1 MATKLGTLTL
11 DLVAKISN
19 FTQGMR
25 QASSSAE
32 REMQRASSSVNVMN
46 GMLGKLAATAGAA
59 FSINQVKNYADSYIE
74 IVNKLKLVTNGQA
87 ELNTAMADTYRI
99 AQATTSS
106 WSAVNDVYSK
116 YMANAKTLNLT
127 QAETARLTEITSKAV
142 AISGSTTQSASG
154 ALFQYGQSLDGN
166 ILRAQEYNS
175 LVDGAGGLLNAMAK
189 GLNVTRGELR
199 QMMLDGKLTGEVITK
214 ALLKAG
220 NSVDELYSKTDTTA
234 TASLNLLTTEATKL
248 IGEFDAATGSS
259 KTFVE
264 SIKFL
269 AQNMEALTNVA
280 MLAGAYLAGTYIP
293 AIYGTVAA
301 GLTKTKQMVDQTII
315 QYGLVNAERAAA
327 ASSLAQAEAQL
338 VNTQSTLAAIAA
350 EKALE
355 VQRLQAQINAAGR
368 MATATRMAQLRQIE
382 VQVTAELTAAETA
395 LAAARNRATAATA
408 AGMGAGRTALGILGG
423 PVGMGVT
430 LAAVAAGYLL
440 MKGDADKATASIDYQ
455 GQKLEDLIVKYR
467 ELNTLQRDNET
478 KALADQV
485 HDLTVKFRVASSDL
499 SSFMQAL
506 PASDEKIN
514 FFVKLTKEYQNGK
527 ISSDAYYKAV
537 KDVNFL
543 TDEQLGKVRGLVG
556 VYSEAKGEFDKVK
569 AAQQAF
575 ATSLETTTQK
585 TKEQAA
591 EVAGLTEEIKKLLGV
606 NAEGTN
612 KSNYLKE
619 MVDLKVDPKLA
630 EMLYEARKAEG
641 LQWGKNQ
648 VLSDAVRKSV
658 LERWRADQGLNKT
671 LEERAKIEERNKKA
685 IEAQGNAM
693 KVNAKVAANAA
704 KYNFAGIESKNKLP
718 AGLLSAI
725 HMQESKGDANAYNKS
740 SGATGGFQFLKATG
754 DQYGIKNRKDL
765 SQSAEA
771 AGKYMAYLLKLFEG
785 DLDKAVSAY
794 HAGEGNVQRGTNI
807 GPVNRQYVKNIK
819 GYMAGSSGVKF
830 NEEYSSDDWIK
841 EQEKLVMEREKYEKE
856 QAEKQKQLALEVATY
871 KERVN
876 TELADKIKEVNEA
889 GFGEAETKRLT
900 AEYQKRAAIDIQ
912 VSEAAHADKISEY
925 SDYLK
930 SEEVLL
936 NESFARRQRDL
947 KLDLTLTVDE
957 YKKAS
962 LLLEGERDKELQKAR
977 WRALEV
983 RQAMVDQI
991 KGLSAGADEIFAK
1004 ATMSPTDYDRWSLEN
1019 DRSNAKAGLKNQR
1032 VGTEQDIMTSDAY
1045 STDDQRYEALLEAHK
1060 EYRDGM
1066 AAIDVE
1072 YAEQAKELD
1081 AQQYNDSMNMYG
1093 ALLSQAGSVWG
1104 DMTQLVKDSQGEQSG
1119 AYKAMFLMQQMFAI
1133 GSALVS
1139 THLAAA
1145 QVMADPTAL
1154 TLAQKTMYS
1163 SLIMGMGYANVGL
1176 IAGQTI
1182 AGMAHDGIDNIP
1194 KEGTWLLDKGER
1206 VVDSRTNADLKNMIA
1221 NSNNG
1226 GPQININV
1234 PPGYTAEQS
1243 RGADGAVT
1251 IDIVEKRI
1259 KQSWGN
1265 LGNPNS
1271 FEAKQIQRN
1280 TTAGVKR

>member
-1 MATKLGTLTL
+1 MSTKLGTLTL
-11 DLVAKISN
+11 DLVARIGN
-19 FTQGMR
+19 FTAGMR

-32 REMQRASSSVNVMN
+32 REMQRAGNSVNTMD
-46 GMLGKLAATAGAA
+46 GLLKKLAATAGAA
-59 FSINQVKNYADSYIE
+59 FSINQIVNYADSYTGM
-74 IVNKLKLVTNGQA
+74 VNKLKLVTSTQS
-87 ELNTAMADTYRI
+87 ELSRAMDDTHKI
-99 AQATTSS
+99 AQATASD
-106 WSAVNDVYSK
+106 WNGVLDVYTKFQGLSK
-116 YMANAKTLNLT
+116 RLGID
-127 QAETARLTEITSKAV
+127 QAEVARITETVTKTVSMSGQSAAASEAALLQFGQALNTGLLRGAELTSVLSQAPALAKAIAQGMGVAIGDLKKLGEEGKITSEKMR
-142 AISGSTTQSASG
+142 
-154 ALFQYGQSLDGN
+154 D
-166 ILRAQEYNS
+166 
-175 LVDGAGGLLNAMAK
+175 
-189 GLNVTRGELR
+189 
-199 QMMLDGKLTGEVITK
+199 
-214 ALLKAG
+214 ALLKMSG
-220 NSVDELYSKTDTTA
+220 SVDAEYAKTA
-234 TASLNLLTTEATKL
+234 TTVAASFNLIKNEAVKMV
-248 IGEFDAATGSS
+248 GEFDATSGASE
-259 KTFVE
+259 KFVNGMKAL
-264 SIKFL
+264 S
-269 AQNMEALTNVA
+269 QNMDIVTNTA
-280 MLAGAYLAGTYIP
+280 MIAGAYMAGTYIP
-293 AIYGTVAA
+293 IIIKGTQATISDTVAKI
-301 GLTKTKQMVDQTII
+301 T
-315 QYGLVNAERAAA
+315 N
-327 ASSLAQAEAQL
+327 
-338 VNTQSTLAAIAA
+338 
-350 EKALE
+350 
-355 VQRLQAQINAAGR
+355 
-368 MATATRMAQLRQIE
+368 
-382 VQVTAELTAAETA
+382 A
-395 LAAARNRATAATA
+395 LAARSKAIADFDVAKSNLAATA
-408 AGMGAGRTALGILGG
+408 AMVRAMGVTNAQTAAMMANARAAYQQAAAAKSAALANTGLMGILGG
-423 PVGMGVT
+423 PVGIGVT

-485 HDLTVKFRVASSDL
+485 QDLSVKFRVASSDL

-556 VYSEAKGEFDKVK
+556 AYSEAKGKFNSAEVAQDTLSK
-569 AAQQAF
+569 AM
-575 ATSLETTTQK
+575 TGTTQK
-585 TKEQAA
+585 AKEQAA
-591 EVAGLTEEIKKLLGV
+591 QVAGLTEEIKKLLGV
-606 NAEGTN
+606 NAEGAN

-641 LQWGKNQ
+641 LEWGKNQ

-658 LERWRADQGLNKT
+658 LERWKADQGLNKT

-754 DQYGIKNRKDL
+754 DQYGVKNRKDL

-819 GYMAGSSGVKF
+819 GYMGGSSGISF
-830 NEEYSSDDWIK
+830 TEDYSFDDWAK

-947 KLDLTLTVDE
+947 KLDLSLTVDE

-1019 DRSNAKAGLKNQR
+1019 DRSNAKADLKNQR
-1032 VGTEQDIMTSDAY
+1032 VGTEQDIITSDAY

-1221 NSNNG
+1221 NNSNG

-1265 LGNPNS
+1265 LNNPNS
-1271 FEAKQIQRN
+1271 FESKQVQRN

>member
-1 MATKLGTLTL
+1 MASKLGVLTL
-11 DLVAKISN
+11 DLVARIGS

-32 REMQRASSSVNVMN
+32 REMGRASSSVNVMN

-59 FSINQVKNYADSYIE
+59 FSINQIVNYADSYTGLQ
-74 IVNKLKLVTNGQA
+74 NRLKLVTDSQV
-87 ELNTAMADTYRI
+87 ELNTAMNDTFGI
-99 AQATTSS
+99 AQKTASS
-106 WSAVNDVYSK
+106 WDSVAMVYQRFADNADRLNITMAQTSA
-116 YMANAKTLNLT
+116 
-127 QAETARLTEITSKAV
+127 LTETVSKA
-142 AISGSTTQSASG
+142 ISVSGGSAASAEAALMQFGQALASG
-154 ALFQYGQSLDGN
+154 VL
-166 ILRAQEYNS
+166 
-175 LVDGAGGLLNAMAK
+175 
-189 GLNVTRGELR
+189 RGEEFNSIAE
-199 QMMLDGKLTGEVITK
+199 QAPG
-214 ALLKAG
+214 LLKAIAFG
-220 NSVDELYSKTDTTA
+220 LNTNVGSLRAMAQDGKITGDVLVDALGKAKPYIDDLFNKTDFTI
-234 TASLNLLTTEATKL
+234 SQSFTKL
-248 IGEFDAATGSS
+248 SNEVTKFIGEAGRGSGAASALS
-259 KTFVE
+259 D
-264 SIKFL
+264 SIGFL
-269 AQNMEALTNVA
+269 AKNLSAIADIAVVGGVA
-280 MLAGAYLAGTYIP
+280 MLTKTILAQ
-293 AIYGTVAA
+293 TVA
-301 GLTKTKQMVDQTII
+301 I
-315 QYGLVNAERAAA
+315 QGSIAASVARRAADTA
-327 ASSLAQAEAQL
+327 VLQSQVQLA
-338 VNTQSTLAAIAA
+338 
-350 EKALE
+350 ALE
-355 VQRLQAQINAAGR
+355 VQRTRQIAAQAISEIGLARQELNSATTRTARAAATMRLTQAEIAHRIALNQTTAAIATNTAAQNTLNASRAIG
-368 MATATRMAQLRQIE
+368 TRML
-382 VQVTAELTAAETA
+382 A
-395 LAAARNRATAATA
+395 LV
-408 AGMGAGRTALGILGG
+408 GG
-423 PVGMGVT
+423 PIGAITLGVAG
-430 LAAVAAGYLL
+430 LAAGYML
-440 MKGDADKATASIDYQ
+440 MRDNADKATASIDYQ

-485 HDLTVKFRVASSDL
+485 QGLTVKFRVASSDL

-556 VYSEAKGEFDKVK
+556 VYSEAKGKFNSAEVAQDALSK
-569 AAQQAF
+569 AMIG
-575 ATSLETTTQK
+575 TTQK
-585 TKEQAA
+585 AKEQAA

-606 NAEGTN
+606 NAEGAN

-641 LQWGKNQ
+641 LEWGKNQ

-658 LERWRADQGLNKT
+658 LERWKADQGLNKT

-685 IEAQGNAM
+685 IEAQGSAM

-819 GYMAGSSGVKF
+819 GYMGGSSGISF
-830 NEEYSSDDWIK
+830 TEDYSFDDWAK

-1019 DRSNAKAGLKNQR
+1019 DRSNAKADLKNQR
-1032 VGTEQDIMTSDAY
+1032 VGVEQDIMTSDLY
-1045 STDDQRYEALLEAHK
+1045 STDDDRYEDLKKAHQ
-1060 EYRDGM
+1060 EYRDGL
-1066 AAIDVE
+1066 AAIDVK
-1072 YAEQAKELD
+1072 YAEDSKALAEQQELD
-1081 AQQYNDSMNMYG
+1081 QLNLWSGVLGQAQNTFAQ
-1093 ALLSQAGSVWG
+1093 L
-1104 DMTQLVKDSQGEQSG
+1104 TQSAKNSAGEQSSV
-1119 AYKAMFLMQQMFAI
+1119 YKTMFAMQQAFSVASSLTAAWTAYAQAFADP
-1133 GSALVS
+1133 SAMTLPQKIAGGATV
-1139 THLAAA
+1139 LAALMPA
-1145 QVMADPTAL
+1145 VT
-1154 TLAQKTMYS
+1154 TIS
-1163 SLIMGMGYANVGL
+1163 SIG
-1176 IAGQTI
+1176 ID
-1182 AGMAHDGIDNIP
+1182 GMAHDGIDNIP

-1206 VVDSRTNADLKNMIA
+1206 VVDSRTNADLKGMIA
-1221 NSNNG
+1221 KGGNG

-1265 LGNPNS
+1265 LSNPNS
-1271 FEAKQIQRN
+1271 FESKQVQRN

>member
-280 MLAGAYLAGTYIP
+280 MLAGVYWAGTYIP

-485 HDLTVKFRVASSDL
+485 QDLTVKFRVASSDL

-556 VYSEAKGEFDKVK
+556 VYSEAKGKFNSAEVAQDALSK
-569 AAQQAF
+569 AM
-575 ATSLETTTQK
+575 TGTTQK
-585 TKEQAA
+585 AKEQAA

-606 NAEGTN
+606 NAEGAN

-658 LERWRADQGLNKT
+658 LERWKADQGLNKT

-819 GYMAGSSGVKF
+819 GYMAGSSGIKF
-830 NEEYSSDDWIK
+830 NEEYSSDDWVK

-977 WRALEV
+977 WRALEM

-991 KGLSAGADEIFAK
+991 KGLSAGADNIFAQ
-1004 ATMSPTDYDRWSLEN
+1004 ATMSPQDYDRWSLEN
-1019 DRSNAKAGLKNQR
+1019 DRSNAKSGLKNQR
-1032 VGTEQDIMTSDAY
+1032 VGVEQDIMTSDLY
-1045 STDDQRYEALLEAHK
+1045 STDDDRYEALLEAHR

-1072 YAEQAKELD
+1072 YAEQVKELD
-1081 AQQYNDSMNMYG
+1081 SQRFNDTMSIYSS
-1093 ALLSQAGSVWG
+1093 LLSQAGSVWG
-1104 DMTQLVKDSQGEQSG
+1104 DMTQIVKDSAGESSA
-1119 AYKAMFLMQQMFAI
+1119 AYKAMY
-1133 GSALVS
+1133 LVNQGIAMGQATINAFMAYS
-1139 THLAAA
+1139 QVLAQAPYPLN
-1145 QVMADPTAL
+1145 M
-1154 TLAQKTMYS
+1154 TLAPVA
-1163 SLIMGMGYANVGL
+1163 LGMGMANVGM
-1176 IAGQTI
+1176 IAAQTI
-1182 AGMAHDGIDNIP
+1182 SGMAHDGIDNIP

-1206 VVDSRTNADLKNMIA
+1206 VVDSRTNSDLKNYLAEGGGGSGDVHISVQVTDSGVSTQSNQSDQKQLGQMIGNA
-1221 NSNNG
+1221 VRTVIRQEQRQG
-1226 GPQININV
+1226 G
-1234 PPGYTAEQS
+1234 
-1243 RGADGAVT
+1243 
-1251 IDIVEKRI
+1251 
-1259 KQSWGN
+1259 
-1265 LGNPNS
+1265 LL
-1271 FEAKQIQRN
+1271 AK
-1280 TTAGVKR
+1280 

>member
-1 MATKLGTLTL
+1 MASKLGVLTL
-11 DLVAKISN
+11 DLVARIGS

-32 REMQRASSSVNVMN
+32 REMGRASSSVNVMN

-59 FSINQVKNYADSYIE
+59 FSINQIVNYADSYTGLQ
-74 IVNKLKLVTNGQA
+74 NRLKLVTASQA
-87 ELNTAMADTYRI
+87 ELKTAMNDTFTI
-99 AQATTSS
+99 AQKTASS
-106 WSAVNDVYSK
+106 WDSTAMVYQRF
-116 YMANAKTLNLT
+116 ADNADRLGISLGKT
-127 QAETARLTEITSKAV
+127 AELTETVSKA
-142 AISGSTTQSASG
+142 ISVSGGSAASAEAALMQFGQALASG
-154 ALFQYGQSLDGN
+154 V
-166 ILRAQEYNS
+166 LRGEEFNS
-175 LVDGAGGLLNAMAK
+175 ISEQAPGLLKAIAK
-189 GLNVTRGELR
+189 GIGVNVGELR
-199 QMMLDGKLTGEVITK
+199 AMAGEGKITGDVLVDALGK
-214 ALLKAG
+214 AKPYIDDLF
-220 NSVDELYSKTDTTA
+220 NKTDFTI
-234 TASLNLLTTEATKL
+234 SQSFTKL
-248 IGEFDAATGSS
+248 SNEVTRFVGEFDAATGAS
-259 KTFVE
+259 KTFVKGIT
-264 SIKFL
+264 SL
-269 AQNMEALTNVA
+269 AQNMDSIVNTMGV
-280 MLAGAYLAGTYIP
+280 GAAFIAGTYIP
-293 AIYGTVAA
+293 AIYGTITA
-301 GLTKTKQMVDQTII
+301 GYAKTKQLIDQTAI
-315 QYGLVNAERAAA
+315 QYGAINAEKAAA
-327 ASSLAQAEAQL
+327 VSALAQAEAQL
-338 VNTQSTLAAIAA
+338 VNTQSTLAALAA

-395 LAAARNRATAATA
+395 LAAARTRATAAAA
-408 AGMGAGRTALGILGG
+408 AGIGVGRTALGILGG
-423 PVGMGVT
+423 PVGIGIT

-440 MKGDADKATASIDYQ
+440 MKDGAEKATTSIEYQ
-455 GQKLEDLIVKYR
+455 GQKLEDLVVKYR

-485 HDLTVKFRVASSDL
+485 QDLSVKFRVASSDL

-506 PASDEKIN
+506 PASDEKID

-543 TDEQLGKVRGLVG
+543 TDEQLDKVRGLTG
-556 VYSEAKGEFDKVK
+556 RYDEAKGKFNAAEVAQDALSK
-569 AAQQAF
+569 AM
-575 ATSLETTTQK
+575 TGTTQK
-585 TKEQAA
+585 AKEQAA
-591 EVAGLTEEIKKLLGV
+591 QVAGLSEEIKKLLGV

-619 MVDLKVDPKLA
+619 MVNLKVDPKLA
-630 EMLYEARKAEG
+630 EMLYEARKASG
-641 LQWGKNQ
+641 LIGSGKK
-648 VLSDAVRKSV
+648 LSDDVLKSV
-658 LERWRADQGLNKT
+658 LERWRADKGLNKT

-704 KYNFAGIESKNKLP
+704 KYNFASIEAKNNLP
-718 AGLLSAI
+718 KGLISATI
-725 HMQESKGDANAYNKS
+725 MQESKGSIYNSKGGVLTSPSGAQGPAQFMPDTAKRFNVDVTSMKS
-740 SGATGGFQFLKATG
+740 SAEGVAKYYVRLL
-754 DQYGIKNRKDL
+754 DL
-765 SQSAEA
+765 
-771 AGKYMAYLLKLFEG
+771 FDG
-785 DLDKAVSAY
+785 DLNKAISAY

-819 GYMAGSSGVKF
+819 GYMAGSSGIKF
-830 NEEYSSDDWIK
+830 NEEYSSDDWVK

-900 AEYQKRAAIDIQ
+900 DEYQKRAAIDIQ
-912 VSEAAHADKISEY
+912 VSEAAHTDKISEY

-977 WRALEV
+977 WRALEM

-991 KGLSAGADEIFAK
+991 KGLSAGADNIFAQ

-1019 DRSNAKAGLKNQR
+1019 DRSNAKSGLKNQR
-1032 VGTEQDIMTSDAY
+1032 VGVEQDIMTSDLY
-1045 STDDQRYEALLEAHK
+1045 STDDDRYDALLEAHR

-1072 YAEQAKELD
+1072 YAERTKELD
-1081 AQQYNDSMNMYG
+1081 TQQFNDTMSIYSS
-1093 ALLSQAGSVWG
+1093 LLSQAGSVWG
-1104 DMTQLVKDSQGEQSG
+1104 DMTQIVKDSAGESSA
-1119 AYKAMFLMQQMFAI
+1119 AYKAMY
-1133 GSALVS
+1133 LVNQGIAMGQATINAFMAYS
-1139 THLAAA
+1139 QVLAQAPYPLN
-1145 QVMADPTAL
+1145 M
-1154 TLAQKTMYS
+1154 TLAPVA
-1163 SLIMGMGYANVGL
+1163 LGMGMANVGM
-1176 IAGQTI
+1176 IAAQTI
-1182 AGMAHDGIDNIP
+1182 SGMAHDGIDNIP

-1206 VVDSRTNADLKNMIA
+1206 VVDSRTNSDLKNYLAEGGGGGGDVHISVQVTDSGVSTQSNQSDQKQLGQMIGNA
-1221 NSNNG
+1221 VRTVIRQEQRQG
-1226 GPQININV
+1226 GLL
-1234 PPGYTAEQS
+1234 S
-1243 RGADGAVT
+1243 R
-1251 IDIVEKRI
+1251 
-1259 KQSWGN
+1259 
-1265 LGNPNS
+1265 
-1271 FEAKQIQRN
+1271 
-1280 TTAGVKR
+1280 